1 MIDKSTCL
9 YLAHTKLSEVEED
22 VLETV
27 VYAKCHFSDRP
38 LHLLIS
44 MCELECNI
52 PTVTDPGLE
61 NLAYDIIG
69 LENGQ
74 NL

>member
-1 MIDKSTCL
+1 MTDKSTCL
-9 YLAHTKLSEVEED
+9 YLAYTKLPEVEEA

-27 VYAKCHFSDRP
+27 VYAKHHFSDRP
-38 LHLLIS
+38 LHLLIL

-52 PTVTDPGLE
+52 PLVMDPGLE
-61 NLAYDIIG
+61 NLASNITG

-74 NL
+74 KL